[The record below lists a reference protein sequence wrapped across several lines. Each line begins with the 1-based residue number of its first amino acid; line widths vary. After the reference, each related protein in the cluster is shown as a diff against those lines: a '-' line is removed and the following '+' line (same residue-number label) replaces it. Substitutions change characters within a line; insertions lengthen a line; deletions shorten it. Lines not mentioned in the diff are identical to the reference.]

1 MRRICLTVTGMCIMV
16 LHAFS
21 QATPGDTGVYKPRAL
36 KLDEVEIVSSYYNQT
51 ADKSAVSGGQ
61 TGPMGNANVTDL
73 ANGLE
78 IKFVG
83 WDKHR
88 NKNTLTTGIGYDAHT
103 AASQAWVSKTGASK
117 KTGDQIYPSLN
128 WAHENALK
136 GAGYEFGAYYS
147 TEYNYK
153 SFGLDAGITQKTR
166 DRNGEFSAKLTTYF
180 DEVKLIYPS
189 EFVKGL
195 ITNNTDSTIY
205 IVGFNGN
212 TEAIPPGGTSRRD
225 KKDVPSS
232 PRNTYSGA
240 LSYSQVFNPR
250 LQGSVELDLVEQTGY
265 LGLPFHRVYFSNG
278 QDTIEKLPSQRFK
291 LPIGFR
297 MNYFLGDNVILKAYY
312 RFYIDDW
319 GLRSHTASLEVPI
332 KITPFFSVSPFYRY
346 YVQSAV
352 NYFAP
357 FEKHLTTDTY
367 YTSNYALSAFT
378 ANLFGAGIRLAPP
391 KGILD
396 KHFNTLELRYTHYT
410 ETTDLVSNVIS
421 LDLKFR

>member
-1 MRRICLTVTGMCIMV
+1 MRRICLTVTGMCLMM

-21 QATPGDTGVYKPRAL
+21 QVAPRDTSTYKPRAL

-61 TGPMGNANVTDL
+61 TGPMGNADVTDL

-78 IKFVG
+78 IHFVG
-83 WDKHR
+83 WDKR
-88 NKNTLTTGIGYDAHT
+88 QGKNTLTAGIGYDSHT
-103 AASQAWVSKTGASK
+103 AASQAWVSKTGASR
-117 KTGDQIYPSLN
+117 TSGTRIYPSLN

-136 GAGYEFGAYYS
+136 GSGYEVGAYYS
-147 TEYNYK
+147 TEYNYR
-153 SFGLDAGITQKTR
+153 SIGLDAGFSKKTH
-166 DRNGEFSAKLTTYF
+166 DKNGEFSAKLTGYF

-205 IVGFNGN
+205 ITGFNGR

-225 KKDVPSS
+225 KHNVPSS
-232 PRNTYSGA
+232 PRNSYSA
-240 LSYSQVFNPR
+240 AFSYSQVFNPR
-250 LQGSVELDLVEQTGY
+250 MQGSFELDLVEQTGY
-265 LGLPFHRVYFSNG
+265 LGLPFHRVYFANG
-278 QDTIEKLPSQRFK
+278 QDTIEKLPSQRLK

-297 MNYFLGDNVILKAYY
+297 LNYFLGDNIILKAYY
-312 RFYIDDW
+312 RFYVDNW

-346 YVQSAV
+346 YIQTAA

-357 FEKHLTTDTY
+357 YEKHLTTDAF
-367 YTSNYALSAFT
+367 YTSNYALSAFS
-378 ANLFGAGIRLAPP
+378 ANLFGAGVRLAPP

-396 KHFNTLELRYTHYT
+396 KHFNSLELRYGHYS
-410 ETTDLVSNVIS
+410 ETTHLISNVIS
-421 LDLKFR
+421 VDLKFK

>member
-1 MRRICLTVTGMCIMV
+1 MCLMV

-21 QATPGDTGVYKPRAL
+21 QNAPSDTSGYKPKVLR
-36 KLDEVEIVSSYYNQT
+36 LDEVEIVSSYYQQT

-61 TGPMGNANVTDL
+61 TGPMGSANVTDL
-73 ANGLE
+73 SNGIE

-83 WDKHR
+83 WDKHQG
-88 NKNTLTTGIGYDAHT
+88 KNTLTVGIGYDHHT

-117 KTGDQIYPSLN
+117 TTGSRIYPSPN

-136 GAGYEFGAYYS
+136 GTGYELGAIYS
-147 TEYNYK
+147 TEYNYR
-153 SFGLDAGITQKTR
+153 SIGLDAGFSKKTR
-166 DRNGEFSAKLTTYF
+166 DKNGEFSAKLTTYF

-205 IVGFNGN
+205 ITGFNGQ
-212 TEAIPPGGTSRRD
+212 TEAILPGGTSRRD
-225 KKDVPSS
+225 KRNVPSS
-232 PRNTYSGA
+232 PRDTYSA
-240 LSYSQVFNPR
+240 SFSYSQVFNAR
-250 LQGSVELDLVEQTGY
+250 MQGSVEVDLVEQHGY

-291 LPIGFR
+291 FPIGFR
-297 MNYFLGDNVILKAYY
+297 LNYFLGDNVILKGYY
-312 RFYIDDW
+312 RFYIDNW
-319 GLRSHTASLEVPI
+319 GVRSQTASLEVPV

-346 YVQSAV
+346 YVQTAA

-357 FEKHLTTDTY
+357 FEKHLTSDTY
-367 YTSNYALSAFT
+367 YTSNYALSAFS
-378 ANLFGAGIRLAPP
+378 ANLYGVGLRLAPP

-396 KHFNTLELRYTHYT
+396 KHFNALELRYGHYT

-421 LDLKFR
+421 LDLRFR